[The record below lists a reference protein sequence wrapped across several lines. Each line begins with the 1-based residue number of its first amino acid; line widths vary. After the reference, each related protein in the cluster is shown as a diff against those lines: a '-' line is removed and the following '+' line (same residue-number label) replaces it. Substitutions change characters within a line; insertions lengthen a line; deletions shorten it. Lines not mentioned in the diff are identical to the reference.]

1 MNEWFQ
7 SLQKREQV
15 VLASAAVILV
25 VLGIYLYVIE
35 PVMISHD
42 AKIREVDNKIEL
54 IGDADRYLASRGGS
68 STTGTTGGSQDSL
81 TLIVANTANAN
92 GLRTAYRSSS
102 PTGNDAIR
110 VNFENAGFDDLVRWL
125 GILSN
130 AHGLNVSQARMTDR
144 SETGRVDAS
153 FVLQRS

>member
-1 MNEWFQ
+1 MSEWFQ
-7 SLQKREQV
+7 SLQKREQILV
-15 VLASAAVILV
+15 VSAGVILT

-35 PVMISHD
+35 PVMLKHD
-42 AKIREVDNKIEL
+42 AKAREVENKIEL

-68 STTGTTGGSQDSL
+68 TASPTGGGAEDSL
-81 TLIVANTANAN
+81 TLIVANTARAN
-92 GLRTAYRSSS
+92 GLGSAYTSSS

-130 AHGLNVSQARMTDR
+130 AHNLNVSQARMTDR
-144 SETGRVDAS
+144 SEVGRVDAS
-153 FVLQRS
+153 FVLQRG